1 MVFSLYKKKSPRPL
15 FKKQRSRK
23 EGSHVVILP
32 LSNNSLLPRRRRAAL
47 SRLEVSPS
55 AAMWKQQ
62 DGKEETKG
70 EYIVLHPPSLA
81 PPTSSR
87 LPLAPSSARD
97 GIGQGT
103 RSIWF
108 LLSPKDESLFEPKS
122 ICSIHVPS
130 PCKCLV

>member
-1 MVFSLYKKKSPRPL
+1 MANRAVNLAT
-15 FKKQRSRK
+15 
-23 EGSHVVILP
+23 LP
-32 LSNNSLLPRRRRAAL
+32 PRRL

-55 AAMWKQQ
+55 SAMGKQQ

-70 EYIVLHPPSLA
+70 EYTVLHPPSLA

-130 PCKCLV
+130 PL